1 MLNTDLKIFSKAL
14 AAKLKSVLPSLMTS
28 QQTAY
33 VQNRYTGE
41 AKRLISNMLDIS
53 DKLSGDGY
61 LVTVDIEKAFDSL
74 DHQFLLVV

>member
-14 AAKLKSVLPSLMTS
+14 AAKLMTS

-33 VQNRYTGE
+33 VQNRYIGE